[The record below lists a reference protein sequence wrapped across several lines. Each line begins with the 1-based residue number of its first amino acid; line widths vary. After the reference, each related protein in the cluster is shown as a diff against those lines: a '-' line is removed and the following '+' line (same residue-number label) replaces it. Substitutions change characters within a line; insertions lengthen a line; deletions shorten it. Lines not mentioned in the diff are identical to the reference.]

1 LSGLADRE
9 AAARLSGADIG
20 VPRGALP
27 AAGENEFYWAD
38 LVGLAVVN
46 RQGVKLGSVAAVED
60 FGAHPLLRVTDDAG
74 VARLIPFVAAYIDGV
89 DMAQRRIDVDWQPD
103 Y

>member
-1 LSGLADRE
+1 M
-9 AAARLSGADIG
+9 
-20 VPRGALP
+20 PRCRRG
-27 AAGENEFYWAD
+27 NEFYWAD

-60 FGAHPLLRVTDDAG
+60 FGAHPLLRVTDDDGAP
-74 VARLIPFVAAYIDGV
+74 RLIPFVAAYMDGV
-89 DMAQRRIDVDWQPD
+89 DVAAGRIDVDWQLD